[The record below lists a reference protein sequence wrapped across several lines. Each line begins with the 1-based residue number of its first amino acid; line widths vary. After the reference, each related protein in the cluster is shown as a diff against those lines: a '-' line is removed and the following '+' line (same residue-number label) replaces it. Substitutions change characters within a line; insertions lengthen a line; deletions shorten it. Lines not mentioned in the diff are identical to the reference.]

1 MRLFDRDE
9 DFHDLCLEYVA
20 CKETVARLESDKV
33 PSRAIRNEYAA
44 LLLRIECEL
53 LRYLNEH
60 PDA

>member
-1 MRLFDRDE
+1 MRLFERDE
-9 DFHDLCLEYVA
+9 DFHDLCLEYGA
-20 CKETVARLESDKV
+20 CKETVARLEAGDV

-53 LRYLNEH
+53 LRYIDEH